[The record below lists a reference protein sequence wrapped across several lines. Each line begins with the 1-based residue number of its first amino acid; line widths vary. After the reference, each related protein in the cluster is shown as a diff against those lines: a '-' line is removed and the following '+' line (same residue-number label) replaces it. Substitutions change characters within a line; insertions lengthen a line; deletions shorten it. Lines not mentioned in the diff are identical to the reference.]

1 MHTTKLLKYACKAAV
16 LFAVPFLF
24 ISCNP
29 VENESQSASLLVV
42 QNITGKDVEGTEVN
56 FLQSDVVLVDSV
68 TGARSWMADTA
79 EATLSAS
86 MLDPDPLLG
95 PSQYNDIQ
103 VTRYV
108 VTYLRADGKNTQGT
122 DVPYSFEG
130 GLSVLVPIGQ
140 SVSISFIIVREVAK
154 QEPPLLNL
162 TQAFPGDVLNV
173 TARVDF
179 YGHDL
184 ANKKVKATGYLPIF
198 FANYA
203 DQ

>member
-1 MHTTKLLKYACKAAV
+1 MHTTKLLKCACQAAV
-16 LFAVPFLF
+16 LFAVLFVF

-29 VENESQSASLLVV
+29 LENETQSASLLVV
-42 QNITGKDVEGTEVN
+42 QSIAGKDVEGNEVN
-56 FLQSDVVLVDSV
+56 FLQSDVIFVDPL
-68 TGARSWMADTA
+68 TGARYCRADTA

-108 VTYLRADGKNTQGT
+108 VTYMRADGKNAQGT

-140 SVSISFIIVREVAK
+140 SVSVSFIIVREVAK

-162 TQAFPGDVLNV
+162 TQAFTGDVLNI

-184 ANKKVKATGYLPIF
+184 ANKNVKATGYLPIF